1 MEIDVHASSKTYPIY
16 MERGILARAGEVIGR
31 KGHVFIVSDDGVD
44 EKWRNMLKEQ
54 YSDAGMYVFENGEAN
69 KNFAT
74 LQKILK
80 AMQEAHVSR
89 KDTVIAL
96 GGGVV
101 GDMAGFASA
110 IYMRGIPYINI
121 PTTSLSQIDSS
132 IGGKTAIDFNGIKN
146 SVGAFQQPDMV
157 LIDVDVLSTL
167 PVRHFHNGLAE
178 AVKEGLIR
186 DPELF
191 AIFEK
196 DDYEE
201 HLEEIIERCLR
212 IKKEIVEN
220 DEKETGERKL
230 LNFGHS
236 YGHAFESYFG
246 MNGYYH
252 GECVGLGMMT
262 ILNDE
267 EIRERLRKVLERLE
281 LPTECSYEP
290 GKILELM
297 KTDKKTDHDHITIV
311 QVDEIGKGY
320 LEDWSF
326 EKVGKKLGL

>member
-69 KNFAT
+69 KNFDT

-320 LEDWSF
+320 LEDWLF

>member
-69 KNFAT
+69 KNFDT

-146 SVGAFQQPDMV
+146 SVGVFQQPDMV

>member
-1 MEIDVHASSKTYPIY
+1 MKIEVHAASRTYPIY
-16 MERGILARAGEVIGR
+16 MERGILSRAAEIIGR
-31 KGHVFIVSDDGVD
+31 KGHVFLVSDDGVD
-44 EKWRNMLKEQ
+44 IRWRNMLKEQ
-54 YSDAGMYVFENGEAN
+54 YPEAGMYVFPNGEAN
-69 KNFAT
+69 KNFDT
-74 LQKILK
+74 LQNILK

-89 KDTVIAL
+89 NDTVIAL

-121 PTTSLSQIDSS
+121 PTTTLSQIDSS

-157 LIDVDVLSTL
+157 LIDLDVLSTL
-167 PVRHFHNGLAE
+167 PIRHFHNGLAE

-186 DPELF
+186 DPKLF
-191 AIFEK
+191 AIFER
-196 DDYEE
+196 DDYAD

-212 IKKEIVEN
+212 IKKGIVEH

-236 YGHAFESYFG
+236 YGHAYESYFG

-262 ILNDE
+262 ILNNQ
-267 EIRERLRKVLERLE
+267 EIRARLRKVLERLQ
-281 LPTECSYEP
+281 LPTECTCDPHE
-290 GKILELM
+290 IIERM
-297 KTDKKTDHDHITIV
+297 KTDKKSDHDHITIV
-311 QVDEIGKGY
+311 QVDEIGKGH
-320 LEDWSF
+320 LEQWTF
-326 EKVGKKLGL
+326 EQAGRKLGI

>member
-1 MEIDVHASSKTYPIY
+1 MEIDVHAKSKTYPIY
-16 MERGILARAGEVIGR
+16 MERGILVRAGEVIGR
-31 KGHVFIVSDDGVD
+31 NGHVFIVSDDGVD
-44 EKWRNMLKEQ
+44 VRWRELLKSQ
-54 YSDAGMYVFENGEAN
+54 YPDASMFVFANGEAN
-69 KNFAT
+69 KNFDT
-74 LQKILK
+74 LQKILA
-80 AMQEAHVSR
+80 AMQQAHVSR

-132 IGGKTAIDFNGIKN
+132 IGGKTAIDFNGVKN

-157 LIDVDVLSTL
+157 LIDLDVLSTL
-167 PVRHFHNGLAE
+167 PERHFHNGLAE
-178 AVKEGLIR
+178 AVKEGLIK
-186 DPELF
+186 DPKLF
-191 AIFEK
+191 SIFEK

-212 IKKEIVEN
+212 IKKEVVEN

-252 GECVGLGMMT
+252 GECVGLGMLT
-262 ILNDE
+262 VLDNQEIKDRLLN
-267 EIRERLRKVLERLE
+267 VLKRLE
-281 LPTECSYEP
+281 LPTQCTYEP
-290 GKILELM
+290 DKILELM

-326 EKVGKKLGL
+326 EKAGKKLGL